1 MKAVSEVDGF
11 QQLMLYLKTMTL
23 NLEIKGYT
31 LRDIQEM
38 RDAAE
43 DKDYCRKCSGCSG
56 IK

>member
-1 MKAVSEVDGF
+1 MSEVDGF